1 MCLFCLK
8 ELKEIPFLF
17 FFSFSVIS
25 FSNIYT
31 VQSVGNF
38 SQIISTSPPSTSS
51 SYSHFSI
58 PIFKG
63 LLQYRSKCSSVAIFT
78 VQD

>member
-31 VQSVGNF
+31 VQSVGNLTDNLHF
-38 SQIISTSPPSTSS
+38 PPLSQL
-51 SYSHFSI
+51 
-58 PIFKG
+58 
-63 LLQYRSKCSSVAIFT
+63 LLQPLLHPHF
-78 VQD
+78 